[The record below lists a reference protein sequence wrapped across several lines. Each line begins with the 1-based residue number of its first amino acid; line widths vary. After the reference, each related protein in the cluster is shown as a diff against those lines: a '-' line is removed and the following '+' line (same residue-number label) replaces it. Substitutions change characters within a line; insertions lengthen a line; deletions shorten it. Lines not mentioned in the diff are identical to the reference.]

1 VRTLIER
8 MEAENEELMF
18 LEPRATFD
26 ECVLGVVERCG
37 QEACVLYS
45 EAKVLAALVQSGMD
59 LDDAEEHFDCNIL
72 GSYVGEKTPMYLR
85 I

>member
-1 VRTLIER
+1 

-18 LEPRATFD
+18 LEPQATFD

-45 EAKVLAALVQSGMD
+45 EAKVLAVLEQSGMEAE
-59 LDDAEEHFDCNIL
+59 DAMEHFDYNIL